1 MAYDPSRPTAN
12 MTDYEDRKF
21 EEVNVDELFYLSD
34 NLRDVNSFRKI
45 NEEQAMNIRTRVI
58 ESVQPKTQVY
68 VKN

>member
-1 MAYDPSRPTAN
+1 

-34 NLRDVNSFRKI
+34 DIKDVNSFRKI
-45 NEEQAMNIRTRVI
+45 SETEAMNIRTREV
-58 ESVQPKTQVY
+58 EPVQAKTGVY